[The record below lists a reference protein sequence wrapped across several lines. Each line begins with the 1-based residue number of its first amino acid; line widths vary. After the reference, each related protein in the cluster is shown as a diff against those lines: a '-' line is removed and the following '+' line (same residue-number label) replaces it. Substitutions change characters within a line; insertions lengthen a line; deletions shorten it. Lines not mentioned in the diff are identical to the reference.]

1 MGRAAA
7 VREREGTGMIEEW
20 YVHERSMPAPGV
32 DPVNCGCPPGTAQ
45 EAAYE
50 AVQARRRASAIAT
63 AAATATFSDP
73 TRPGWGI

>member
-7 VREREGTGMIEEW
+7 VREGERARMIEEW
-20 YVHERSMPAPGV
+20 HVHERSMPVLDA
-32 DPVNCGCPPGTAQ
+32 DLVNCGCPVGAGYP
-45 EAAYE
+45 
-50 AVQARRRASAIAT
+50 VQARRRASAIAT